1 MIRFYLSD
9 NPFHSGLKMVST
21 FFLML
26 LLAPVLCAQPERS
39 ELLSL
44 AEAVNR
50 ARQQQPLIVM
60 AKQRVAMMEAERLEA
75 GLRPNPSLTVSGE
88 NFPLDPPQDGFAFS
102 RTMDWFVTYSQTFER
117 GHKRELRLALAERN
131 LENAQAEAAAT
142 ERQMVHAVRIAYQQ
156 VVMERERAALL
167 QATTDNIHQLVQLT
181 SARVKEGYS
190 PEGDLIKTRLEA
202 QRYEYQLRKAAIDYE
217 KAKIQ
222 LLKAMGASSFENQ
235 AVNFTPSEKLEYQ
248 PVAINFAALQEAAFC
263 QPQIRVAEARVAS
276 AQALL
281 QLEKARARPDVTA
294 TFGYKRNGVDNAL
307 YGAVNIPLPIYNRNT
322 GMIARAEAAV
332 TAAQEELRYQKNIVL
347 AELTAARRSV
357 ELHELQLEKL
367 QADFLSDANE
377 SQKISLIAYREGATD
392 LLTLLDAQRMRGQA
406 QELWSQ
412 ALHDYQLAVHDLE
425 RAADIE
431 KLPLKKRT
439 TQLTPQ
445 ENQQRGR

>member
-1 MIRFYLSD
+1 MIQFYASG
-9 NPFHSGLKMVST
+9 NPFPSRLNIISI
-21 FFLML
+21 FFLTL
-26 LLAPVLCAQPERS
+26 LLAPLLCAQPERS

-50 ARQQQPLIVM
+50 ARQQHPLIMV
-60 AKQRVAMMEAERLEA
+60 ARQRVAMMEAERLEA

-88 NFPLDPPQDGFAFS
+88 NFPLDAPQDGFAFS
-102 RTMDWFVTYSQTFER
+102 RTIDWFVTYSQTFER

-142 ERQMVHAVRIAYQQ
+142 ARQIVHAVKIAYQQ
-156 VVMERERAALL
+156 AVIERERAALL
-167 QATTDNIHQLVQLT
+167 QVAADNIHQLVQLT
-181 SARVKEGYS
+181 SVRVKEGYS
-190 PEGDLIKTRLEA
+190 AEGDLVKTRLEA
-202 QRYEYQLRKAAIDYE
+202 QRYEYQWRKAAIDYE

-222 LLKAMGASSFENQ
+222 LLRAMGASSFENQ
-235 AVNFTPSEKLEYQ
+235 AVNFTLSEKLEYQ
-248 PVAINFAALQEAAFC
+248 PVAINFAALQEAAFR
-263 QPQIRVAEARVAS
+263 QPQIRAAETRVTS

-357 ELHELQLEKL
+357 ELHEMQLEKL
-367 QADFLSDANE
+367 RADFLSDADE

-392 LLTLLDAQRMRGQA
+392 LLTLLDAQRVRGQA

-431 KLPLKKRT
+431 RLPLKKQT
-439 TQLTPQ
+439 TQQTPQ
-445 ENQQRGR
+445 ENQQRGQ